1 MDVFEAMADRRSVRK
16 LNDEDVS
23 AEDLNKMLEAGR
35 MAPSWVNFQVW
46 EIVEVRDESMR
57 AKLAATLPDTNPA
70 RKAVARAPVVLVAC
84 GRKGESGFKKGEPS
98 TALGDFLM
106 FDVALF
112 LHNVTL
118 AAHAMGYG
126 TVHVGLFDQNAVA
139 ELLEVPDTVQ
149 VVELL
154 PIGRPEGP
162 PKKAPGRKE
171 VSEFIHKERY

>member
-1 MDVFEAMADRRSVRK
+1 MDVFNAMADRRSVRK
-16 LNDEDVS
+16 FTDADVS
-23 AEDLNKMLEAGR
+23 GEDLCKMLEAGR

-46 EIVEVRDESMR
+46 EIIEVRDEAMK

-70 RKAVARAPVVLVAC
+70 RKAVAGAPVVLVAC
-84 GRKGESGFKKGEPS
+84 GRKGESGFKKGEP
-98 TALGDFLM
+98 TTVLGDFLM

-112 LHNVTL
+112 LHNVSL

-126 TVHVGLFDQNAVA
+126 TVHVGLFDQNAA
-139 ELLEVPDTVQ
+139 AKLLGVPDTVQ

-162 PKKAPGRKE
+162 PKKAPRRRE
-171 VSEFIHKERY
+171 VSEFVHKEKY